1 MRQIIN
7 FGRLPTALRES
18 SHPLLCRT
26 LLVAITI
33 PALATLSG
41 CYSGSRPKGIGH
53 EAPTFTVQDSDR
65 EISLSQFRGQ
75 VVVLNFW
82 ASWCP
87 PCIAET
93 PSLVN
98 MQKQLQTRGIVV
110 VAISA
115 DEDEAAYRRF
125 IKNYGINFL
134 TMRDPSK
141 RIQHLYGTILIP
153 ESYVIDRE
161 GVLRRKFISSVD
173 WNSPEVKDLLG
184 SL

>member
-1 MRQIIN
+1 MKPYAVQLMI
-7 FGRLPTALRES
+7 
-18 SHPLLCRT
+18 
-26 LLVAITI
+26 V
-33 PALATLSG
+33 ALAILSG

-53 EAPTFTVQDSDR
+53 KAPSFTVQDSER

-75 VVVLNFW
+75 IVILNFW
-82 ASWCP
+82 ASWCA

-98 MQKQLQTRGIVV
+98 MQSRLQTKGIIV

-115 DEDEAAYRRF
+115 DKDEASYRRF

-134 TMRDPSK
+134 TVRDPSE
-141 RIQHLYGTILIP
+141 RVQHMYGTIQLP
-153 ESYVIDRE
+153 ETYIIDRE
-161 GVLRRKFISSVD
+161 GLLRRKFVNSVD
-173 WNSPEVKDLLG
+173 WNSPDVVAFLV